1 MQDLYGLKIPQDILE
16 HIYKNKSLLI
26 RAMKQVDKHGDGI
39 IPKFDFINTFH
50 KQNCHHAL
58 RIELIEKI
66 VNIYLN
72 KDPNIIMI
80 KYENLIRQLC
90 KDIKCIIDNEYKLFP
105 INKYKYS
112 ILPNNRRAISQNMF
126 D

>member
-1 MQDLYGLKIPQDILE
+1 ML
-16 HIYKNKSLLI
+16 
-26 RAMKQVDKHGDGI
+26 
-39 IPKFDFINTFH
+39 
-50 KQNCHHAL
+50 L

-105 INKYKYS
+105 TININIVFYQIIKE
-112 ILPNNRRAISQNMF
+112 Q
-126 D
+126 